1 VTSSDCPQS
10 VFDFSSSLVNQQL
23 FEKEFCKQI
32 CSAEFYCHTFK
43 FQSEESQNSEQHTE
57 ENLIKC
63 GIMKV
68 VF

>member
-1 VTSSDCPQS
+1 M
-10 VFDFSSSLVNQQL
+10 NQQL